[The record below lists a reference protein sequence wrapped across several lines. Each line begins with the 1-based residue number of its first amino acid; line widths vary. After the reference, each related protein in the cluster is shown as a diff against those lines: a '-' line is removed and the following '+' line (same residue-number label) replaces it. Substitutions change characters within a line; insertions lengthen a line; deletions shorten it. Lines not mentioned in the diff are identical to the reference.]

1 MYPCLYAL
9 MNGCII
15 CWSVCAHVS
24 MCNGYGRMVY
34 VQLDV
39 VGWCAQPQEY
49 LRLHVHVS
57 VSAHMLSWFTCFHS
71 WFLRTS
77 YFSCYECVSAII
89 YACVRCAFYMVLF
102 LCVCVCA
109 VIYACCV
116 CALCVLCCA
125 GEEAGSGLADVIFGA
140 VNPSAKLPL
149 TFYKQLWFD
158 TMTDNITTS
167 MLNLDLEVL
176 YLIPMATLRTGR
188 ICVPIGCS
196 VEAKGDR

>member
-1 MYPCLYAL
+1 
-9 MNGCII
+9 
-15 CWSVCAHVS
+15 
-24 MCNGYGRMVY
+24 
-34 VQLDV
+34 
-39 VGWCAQPQEY
+39 
-49 LRLHVHVS
+49 
-57 VSAHMLSWFTCFHS
+57 MLSFMRVCSLCFLYGS
-71 WFLRTS
+71 IS
-77 YFSCYECVSAII
+77 
-89 YACVRCAFYMVLF
+89 
-102 LCVCVCA
+102 VCVCA
-109 VIYACCV
+109 CAVR
-116 CALCVLCCA
+116 ALCVLCCA

-196 VEAKGDR
+196 VEAKGAR